1 MTDGGLFSAG
11 ATLTAKL
18 ANFLWIPFDTTVGVT
33 FSYNGGPSFNAIKNS
48 GYLMDN
54 HYIGFVFNVAM

>member
-18 ANFLWIPFDTTVGVT
+18 ANFLWIPFNTTIGVT
-33 FSYNGGPSFNAIKNS
+33 FSYNGGPSFNAIK
-48 GYLMDN
+48 
-54 HYIGFVFNVAM
+54 IVAILWITTI